1 MHTSSLRYVCGWLL
15 FLSTPRLMLLH
26 LFFAV
31 SSFANIAVSCTFAVE
46 IIVEFF
52 GDVVNNH
59 CVEPLPVGCINFTFC
74 FTASDI

>member
-1 MHTSSLRYVCGWLL
+1 
-15 FLSTPRLMLLH
+15 MLLH

-74 FTASDI
+74 FTASDIRTLTHYRDIADYVIEHL